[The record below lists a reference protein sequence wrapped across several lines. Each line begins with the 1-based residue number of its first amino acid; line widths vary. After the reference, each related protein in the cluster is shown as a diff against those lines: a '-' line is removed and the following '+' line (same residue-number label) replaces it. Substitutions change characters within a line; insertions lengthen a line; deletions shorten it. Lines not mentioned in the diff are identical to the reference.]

1 MTGKIMKTTTLVSAL
16 TFVLL
21 PLTSFAAGEPQD
33 PAKME
38 LRDLTGLQAALD
50 AGATRRQSLHVVLNE
65 ADAQQKAINFL
76 GSEQAHR
83 DAIASLQQCRSC
95 HDGNSVAWVLDA
107 ARIARIQPQGPWIGI
122 SVGPAD
128 GVLRSQLRLPDGT
141 GVVVTRVVPNGP
153 AQQSGVE
160 EHDVLLSVN
169 DKPVA
174 GGEDLDKILQSAMAD
189 KPLTLKLLRR
199 GQTIEKQVT
208 PRKSDAD
215 EWLQSVVLRPQQA
228 FRIGIQVS
236 DPDETLKRQLNLTGG
251 VVVTEVAGDKPAD
264 AAGVKSGDILLS
276 VNGNP
281 ITGHEELPE
290 KIQASGGSPVELELI
305 RGGVRLK
312 LSVTPVKEE
321 ATVADPAASYLQFL
335 GRQGEPTREL
345 MLVQPQYID
354 VLTAETQAV
363 RDAHAA
369 ATQPTSP
376 AERLR
381 QITAQL

>member
-21 PLTSFAAGEPQD
+21 PLTSFAAGDPQD

-107 ARIARIQPQGPWIGI
+107 ARIARIQPQGPWVGI

-141 GVVVTRVVPNGP
+141 GVVVTQVVPNGP
-153 AQQSGVE
+153 AQQAGVE

-169 DKPVA
+169 DKPVSS
-174 GGEDLDKILQSAMAD
+174 GEDLDKILQASSPD
-189 KPLTLKLLRR
+189 GTPLRLKLLRR
-199 GQTIEKQVT
+199 GQTLEKQVT
-208 PRKSDAD
+208 
-215 EWLQSVVLRPQQA
+215 
-228 FRIGIQVS
+228 
-236 DPDETLKRQLNLTGG
+236 
-251 VVVTEVAGDKPAD
+251 
-264 AAGVKSGDILLS
+264 
-276 VNGNP
+276 
-281 ITGHEELPE
+281 
-290 KIQASGGSPVELELI
+290 
-305 RGGVRLK
+305 
-312 LSVTPVKEE
+312 
-321 ATVADPAASYLQFL
+321 
-335 GRQGEPTREL
+335 
-345 MLVQPQYID
+345 
-354 VLTAETQAV
+354 
-363 RDAHAA
+363 
-369 ATQPTSP
+369 
-376 AERLR
+376 
-381 QITAQL
+381 